1 MSDPNLNGVDDDAFR
16 RGMRHVPTVVT
27 IVTVGNAD
35 GFAGI
40 TIGSFVSLSLDP
52 PLICFNVQRST
63 SIHDRIVSAGSY
75 VVHVLREDQSA
86 LSDRFA
92 TPEMSQEEQFSGLD
106 YVISNGN
113 PVLNDVLVSFTCT
126 AEDVLPGGDHSI
138 LIGRVVQISEGESG
152 RPVVYHQRAYYGV
165 GELVA
170 ERPEGA
176 ADQDLSR

>member
-1 MSDPNLNGVDDDAFR
+1 MSDHILNGIDDDAFR

-27 IVTVGNAD
+27 VVTVGDGD

-40 TIGSFVSLSLDP
+40 TIGSFVSLSLNP

-63 SIHDRIVSAGSY
+63 SIHDRIVSAESY
-75 VVHVLREDQSA
+75 VVHVLREDQSS

-92 TPEMSQEEQFSGLD
+92 TPELSQEEQFSGLD
-106 YVISNGN
+106 YVVSNGN
-113 PVLNDVLVSFTCT
+113 PVLSDVLVSFTCV

-138 LIGRVVQISEGESG
+138 LVGRVIHISEGKAG

-165 GELVA
+165 GSRVA
-170 ERPEGA
+170 ERHDGS
-176 ADQDLSR
+176 QD